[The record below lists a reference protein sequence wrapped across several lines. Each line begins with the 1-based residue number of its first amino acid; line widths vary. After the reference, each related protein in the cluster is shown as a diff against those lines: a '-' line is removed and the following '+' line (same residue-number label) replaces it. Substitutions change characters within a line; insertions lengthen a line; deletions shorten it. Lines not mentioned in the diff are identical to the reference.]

1 MTRPGTPRSSAVRAP
16 SAANQALSYIK
27 SKWPDARGRQ
37 FSLSLVLHRRLQP
50 HFLFALFS
58 FVVAG
63 SPPFI
68 TPNISYFIANFLP
81 RRKSTTYTM
90 LSSLLATILLVLGFV
105 AAAPGPLAVVP
116 AAKLTLRQVSVTPS
130 QTDLCLDYERTAN
143 MSTIGANSSYR
154 TVLMQKLNV
163 GTMFSARMMDAAIS
177 KLPPLTVNK
186 DLNDKCGNWTQIAL
200 TEAERNFTMGI
211 VAQFTTE
218 GLPVGIKA
226 GPEVAVI
233 IGAICILFS
242 VVWVF
247 SG

>member
-1 MTRPGTPRSSAVRAP
+1 
-16 SAANQALSYIK
+16 
-27 SKWPDARGRQ
+27 
-37 FSLSLVLHRRLQP
+37 
-50 HFLFALFS
+50 
-58 FVVAG
+58 
-63 SPPFI
+63 
-68 TPNISYFIANFLP
+68 
-81 RRKSTTYTM
+81 M
-90 LSSLLATILLVLGFV
+90 LSSLLATILLALGLV

-116 AAKLTLRQVSVTPS
+116 GVMPTARLTRRQVSVTPS
-130 QTDLCLDYERTAN
+130 QTDLCLDYERIAN

-200 TEAERNFTMGI
+200 TEAEKNFTMGI

-226 GPEVAVI
+226 GPEVVVI
-233 IGAICILFS
+233 VGAICMLFS